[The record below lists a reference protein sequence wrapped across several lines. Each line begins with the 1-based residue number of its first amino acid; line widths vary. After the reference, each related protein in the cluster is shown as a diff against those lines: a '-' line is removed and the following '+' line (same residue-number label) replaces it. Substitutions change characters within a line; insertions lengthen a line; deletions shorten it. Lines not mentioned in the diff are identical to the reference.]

1 MTINKQDSNLTGL
14 RIVEESTLGVLP
26 GSPVWLPCEP
36 NSYTDF
42 GATIKTV
49 AREPISA
56 SRQRRKGAVVDLDAA
71 GGFNQDLT
79 MTNMTKLL
87 QGFFFADIREKLSTA
102 PFNGTQVPLTG
113 ITASTKTYTAAANMP
128 AFAAGDLVNV
138 KGAVTVANNGLKLV
152 SSRTT
157 TTCVVTA
164 GVTADDASP
173 AAVTIDK
180 VGFQLG
186 SGTSAIVMNGNLI
199 QLTDSA
205 KDFTTLGVIAGEW
218 IFLGGDVST
227 TAFTTNLPG
236 FARVSRIATG
246 LLEFDKVTWIPSAE
260 TGTGKTIQIFLG
272 DFLRNELDPTLIKRR
287 SYQIERTLGSDS
299 VGVMSEYLIG
309 AISNELTL
317 NVPQASKVTIDL
329 TFVGLDDQQFT
340 GTQGVKAGTR
350 PNLVGSTDAINTS
363 SDFARIKLGIAD
375 ETTGTVVPLFAFSTD
390 LKLTV
395 KNNATIDKALG
406 VLGGFD
412 VTVGNFEVDG
422 TETAYFANITSVQAV
437 RQNSDVTL
445 DIVMLRPNLGIIFD
459 VPLLGLGGGALKVEK
474 DKPILLD
481 LTQAAAQSIYGN
493 TLSYMAFSYLPT
505 IAGS

>member
-1 MTINKQDSNLTGL
+1 MAINKQDSNLTGL
-14 RIVEESTLGVLP
+14 RIVEEATLGVLP
-26 GSPVWLPCEP
+26 GSPIWLGLEP
-36 NSYTDF
+36 NSYSDF

-71 GGFNQDLT
+71 GGFSQDLT
-79 MTNMTKLL
+79 MNNMTKLL

-102 PFNGTQVPLTG
+102 PYNGVAVPITG
-113 ITASTKTYTAAANMP
+113 ITSSTRTFTAAANMP
-128 AFAAGDLVNV
+128 VFGVSDLVNV
-138 KGAVTVANNGLKLV
+138 KGAVTPANNGLKVV

-157 TTCVVTA
+157 TTVVVSA
-164 GVTADDASP
+164 GVTADDAAP
-173 AAVTIDK
+173 AAVTIDR
-180 VGFQLG
+180 VGFQFG
-186 SGTSAIVMNGNLI
+186 SGTSAIAMNGNLV
-199 QLTDSA
+199 QLTDSG
-205 KDFTTLGVIAGEW
+205 KDMTTLGLIPGEW
-218 IFLGGDVST
+218 VFLGGDST
-227 TAFTTNLPG
+227 TLSFVNNVG
-236 FARVSRIATG
+236 FARVSRIVTG
-246 LLEFDKVTWIPSAE
+246 LLEFDKVTWATPATE
-260 TGTGKTIQIFLG
+260 AGTGKTIQLFFG
-272 DFLRNELDPTLIKRR
+272 DILRNELDPTLIKRR
-287 SYQIERTLGSDS
+287 SYQIERTLGNDAN
-299 VGVMSEYLIG
+299 GVMSEYLVG
-309 AISNELTL
+309 AISNELTI
-317 NVPQASKVTIDL
+317 NVPQADKVTVDL

-340 GTQGVKAGTR
+340 GTQGLKTGTR
-350 PNLVGSTDAINTS
+350 PAIVSGDAINTS

-375 ETTGTVVPLFAFSTD
+375 STTGTVLPLFAFSTD

-422 TETAYFANITSVQAV
+422 TQTAYFANITSVQAV

-445 DIVMLRPNLGIIFD
+445 DIIMLRPNLGIIFD

-493 TLSYMAFSYLPT
+493 TLTYVAFSYLPT